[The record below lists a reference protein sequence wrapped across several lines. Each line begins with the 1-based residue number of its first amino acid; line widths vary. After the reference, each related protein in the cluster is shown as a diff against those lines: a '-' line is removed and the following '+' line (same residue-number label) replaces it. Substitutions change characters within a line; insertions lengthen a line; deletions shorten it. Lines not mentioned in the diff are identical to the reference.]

1 MAYSIIEHK
10 HRFSAW
16 AASRASSVNG
26 VRFTVEQGKQLI
38 ESIGLD
44 SFVDSPDKLPARED
58 INKQHRL
65 WREQLIAEASK
76 IGLVFTH
83 GIAAKLINMYL
94 KSALVCGGYDS
105 HAKVAK
111 LHPPIDAVLLKA
123 LRQNNIGGLKSRWKE
138 AELARWSKFSSDQY
152 EQVIQSVKE
161 VMGSRALWEIEEFW
175 QGYQCSK

>member
-1 MAYSIIEHK
+1 MTYTITEHK

-16 AASRASSVNG
+16 AASRASSVKET
-26 VRFTVEQGKQLI
+26 RFTVKQGKQLI

-44 SFVDSPDKLPARED
+44 TLVDNPDKLPARVD
-58 INKQHRL
+58 IDKQHRL

-76 IGLVFTH
+76 IGLTFTH
-83 GIAAKLINMYL
+83 GVAAKLINMYL

-105 HAKVAK
+105 HVKVVD
-111 LHPPIDAVLLKA
+111 LHPPIDAVLLNA
-123 LRQNNIGGLKSRWKE
+123 LCRSNIGGLKFRWKE

-152 EQVIQSVKE
+152 EQVIQSIRE

-175 QGYQCSK
+175 KGHQ